1 MNFPFT
7 VAIRSFHSRYIREK
21 RVYFSSY
28 IYNRYFQ
35 VWDLFI
41 CLKKREN
48 QNQNQKEN
56 ILKVVILDSIE
67 SRSIHIDINKQVQR
81 HKFQCL
87 INFNMVY
94 IWIWI
99 SVKIYGISKL
109 AIYGI
114 KERIS
119 IHIILYTQHMKWNE
133 TIIEKR
139 EKEKKKQE
147 SHHHHHTSH
156 NPFQIMFKK
165 PLFFEFM

>member
-21 RVYFSSY
+21 RVYFSSYIY

-119 IHIILYTQHMKWNE
+119 IHIILYTPTHEMKWNNYR
-133 TIIEKR
+133 KR
-139 EKEKKKQE
+139 EKKARE
-147 SHHHHHTSH
+147 SSSSSH
-156 NPFQIMFKK
+156 IA
-165 PLFFEFM
+165 